1 MDECFT
7 CATPFHVTMQILLQF
22 AVLSTVQQLARF
34 CGSRVDER
42 QIRASL
48 CPSLKFVNLTKT
60 TNARQTIQL
69 DTDIICVL
77 CY

>member
-22 AVLSTVQQLARF
+22 AVLTAVQKLARF

-48 CPSLKFVNLTKT
+48 CPSLKFVDLTKT
-60 TNARQTIQL
+60 TNARQTIQ
-69 DTDIICVL
+69 IRH
-77 CY
+77 